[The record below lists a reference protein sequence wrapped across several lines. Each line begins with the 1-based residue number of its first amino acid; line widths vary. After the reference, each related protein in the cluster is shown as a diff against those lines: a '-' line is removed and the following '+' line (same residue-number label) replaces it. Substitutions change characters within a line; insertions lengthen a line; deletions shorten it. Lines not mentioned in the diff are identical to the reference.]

1 MCISPFV
8 SSFAGLVAAG
18 RAYAFCAM
26 RHTLARI
33 ANCCATAWEDRLQ
46 PRTDATVQ
54 STVTGGRLSD
64 LVTYDAVTVPIDWYN
79 YDS

>member
-1 MCISPFV
+1 MAHC
-8 SSFAGLVAAG
+8 
-18 RAYAFCAM
+18 CAM
-26 RHTLARI
+26 
-33 ANCCATAWEDRLQ
+33 AWEDRCLQ

>member
-1 MCISPFV
+1 M
-8 SSFAGLVAAG
+8 
-18 RAYAFCAM
+18 
-26 RHTLARI
+26 
-33 ANCCATAWEDRLQ
+33 ANCCATAWEDRCLQ

-79 YDS
+79 YDSWTTGGTDVPLGNRPCHNCALFGRPL